1 VSAEGPDVPAAAAAA
16 PARAR
21 TGFRWPAIPARY
33 LSSGLITLILVVGQ
47 AFYDIV
53 GGYERLA
60 LALGTAVLAELVLGR
75 LLRGTWPV
83 LLSAYISGNSVAI
96 LTKPAGGLLWPFWL
110 GALIAI
116 SSKYVLTFRNRHL
129 WNPTNFS
136 ICALLL
142 LAPHSMAVLS
152 HQWGNDQAIVYVLL
166 AVGTLV
172 VWRAKLLHITASY
185 VAAFIVLAAVR
196 AAIFGTLAE
205 YAGYAYGARFLT
217 EVAPLTGAMYM
228 LLIFFMITDP
238 RTVVGTVR
246 GRVLVTLLIALVEF
260 LIRLLPIAPFRGL
273 DVLLTAPPLF
283 ALFLVGP
290 LAMWLDLRRHAP
302 APAAS
307 QPAPSPAKA

>member
-1 VSAEGPDVPAAAAAA
+1 VANGAATTAA
-16 PARAR
+16 PR
-21 TGFRWPAIPARY
+21 TGFRLPTIPAKY

-47 AFYDIV
+47 WFWDIV
-53 GGYERLA
+53 GGYERLV
-60 LALGTAVLAELVLGR
+60 LALGTALVTELLLSRV
-75 LLRGTWPV
+75 LRGTWPV

-116 SSKYVLTFRNRHL
+116 SSKYVITYRHRHL

-136 ICALLL
+136 ICALLVI
-142 LAPHSMAVLS
+142 APHSMSVLS
-152 HQWGNDQAIVYVLL
+152 HQWGNDPYIVYVLL

-172 VWRAKLLHITASY
+172 VWRAKLLHITGSY
-185 VAAFIVLAAVR
+185 VIAFIALAAAR
-196 AAIFGTLAE
+196 AAIFGALP
-205 YAGYAYGARFLT
+205 GYEDQPWLTRFKT

-246 GRVLVTLLIALVEF
+246 GRVLVTVLIALVEF
-260 LIRLLPIAPFRGL
+260 LIRLLPLLPWHGL

-283 ALFLVGP
+283 ALFFVGP
-290 LAMWLDLRRHAP
+290 PAMWLWLRRQPVTAPKP
-302 APAAS
+302 APAAR
-307 QPAPSPAKA
+307 AAA